1 MKRKLLFS
9 LAALLSTTTLLGCS
23 QTAPSAV
30 APKKLE
36 VSQAPAQFNQTLP
49 DSYIVKAPG
58 DGVATI
64 RRVFAQYGVVLVSPL
79 GNEQYE
85 LRLQTDPGLA
95 VLNDLTV
102 KSGGAVT
109 SIQPNFVYRSN

>member
-1 MKRKLLFS
+1 MKKKLLFS
-9 LAALLSTTTLLGCS
+9 LAALLSTTTMVGCS

-30 APKKLE
+30 APKKLD
-36 VSQAPAQFNQTLP
+36 VSQAPMQSDRTLP
-49 DSYIVKAPG
+49 GSYIVKASG
-58 DGVATI
+58 DGAASI
-64 RRVFAQYGVVLVSPL
+64 RRVFAQYGVLLVSPL

-95 VLNDLTV
+95 VLSDLSV
-102 KSGGAVT
+102 KSGGAVK